1 MNKIIS
7 EESIA
12 KAFKTLK
19 LAMEQD
25 KPSVQGSYAHSW
37 HCNIAMMC
45 FDAIGMDKATSSLS
59 FEDAHRIGNE
69 AATKFMKLCF
79 DVETNA

>member
-1 MNKIIS
+1 
-7 EESIA
+7 
-12 KAFKTLK
+12 
-19 LAMEQD
+19 
-25 KPSVQGSYAHSW
+25 
-37 HCNIAMMC
+37 
-45 FDAIGMDKATSSLS
+45 LS